1 MVSDEEL
8 DERVEREHLDDER
21 SLRGARGDRA
31 GGEIAGRRRRRGGR
45 ERALP
50 GHVRPDH
57 YAEVH
62 SIHPV
67 LRRMRFDLRIRAQ
80 HTASEKADIQRQE

>member
-1 MVSDEEL
+1 MVSDKEL

-21 SLRGARGDRA
+21 RLGARGDRA

-45 ERALP
+45 ESALP

-57 YAEVH
+57 HAQVH
-62 SIHPV
+62 GAHPV
-67 LRRMRFDLRIRAQ
+67 LRRMRFNLRSREQ
-80 HTASEKADIQRQE
+80 VVASETAKLQKID